1 MGRLLE
7 LINIFSVFRQ
17 LYMINLRS
25 DKFEMCRTSKM
36 RGDANG
42 SRSDEK
48 RIIVDIKIHG

>member
-1 MGRLLE
+1 
-7 LINIFSVFRQ
+7 
-17 LYMINLRS
+17 MINLRR
-25 DKFEMCRTSKM
+25 DKFEIRRTSKV